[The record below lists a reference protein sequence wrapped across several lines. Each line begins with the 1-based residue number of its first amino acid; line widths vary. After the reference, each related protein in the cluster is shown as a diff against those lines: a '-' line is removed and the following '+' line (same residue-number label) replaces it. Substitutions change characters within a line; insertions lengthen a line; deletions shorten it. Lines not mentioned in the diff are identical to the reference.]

1 MSCGAVSLFLCM
13 VVMYFW
19 FMIMQ
24 SWQGGLFV
32 RPLRG
37 FMIQTAEI
45 YPQVS
50 AGVEQETCHLVQ
62 TARPSMPEEE
72 GLPAPDV
79 LFALVTAPGD
89 CLGLFI

>member
-1 MSCGAVSLFLCM
+1 MMA
-13 VVMYFW
+13 
-19 FMIMQ
+19 Q

-37 FMIQTAEI
+37 FMLQTAEI

-50 AGVEQETCHLVQ
+50 AGVEHVTCHLVQ

-72 GLPAPDV
+72 GLPAPAV
-79 LFALVTAPGD
+79 LVALVTAPGD
-89 CLGLFI
+89 CLGLFT

>member
-1 MSCGAVSLFLCM
+1 MHTCSTSILSYSRCVVEQFIKFLCL
-13 VVMYFW
+13 VFMYFC
-19 FMIMQ
+19 FMMTQ

-37 FMIQTAEI
+37 FMLQTAEI

-50 AGVEQETCHLVQ
+50 AGVEQVTCHLVQ

-72 GLPAPDV
+72 G
-79 LFALVTAPGD
+79 
-89 CLGLFI
+89 